1 MDILLLGISSLYGF
15 FIVVLFTVAICL
27 GLIRQDNLEC
37 KWIIFTINTVC
48 AVSLFIILAC
58 LCID

>member
-15 FIVVLFTVAICL
+15 FIVVIFTVAICL

-48 AVSLFIILAC
+48 TVSLFIILVC
-58 LCID
+58 LSIN

>member
-1 MDILLLGISSLYGF
+1 MDILLLGASSLYGF
-15 FIVVLFTVAICL
+15 FIVMIFTVAICL

-48 AVSLFIILAC
+48 VVSLFFIFVC